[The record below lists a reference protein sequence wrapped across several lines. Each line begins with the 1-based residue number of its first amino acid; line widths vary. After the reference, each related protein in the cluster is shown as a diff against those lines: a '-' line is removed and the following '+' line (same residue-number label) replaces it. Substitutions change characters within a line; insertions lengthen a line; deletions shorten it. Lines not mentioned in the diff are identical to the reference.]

1 MRSICNVLQL
11 FHIINISLKIQ
22 SSYSTKLL
30 VTTGYPYENGSHSE
44 IIDLANP
51 NVTCSSPPNY
61 PIKVERAFSGL
72 INLFGTLHNFT
83 LPLICG
89 GMYRN
94 YSNSDYY
101 DGQTNCYILGDDKIV
116 AELLQPRSAGA
127 SVVLN
132 NNVLWITGGLVKS
145 MHYTKT
151 TEFVRLN
158 QPTIQGIF
166 LIFLKFFTL
175 PST

>member
-1 MRSICNVLQL
+1 MGSLGNYSIIL
-11 FHIINISLKIQ
+11 FYVSINISLLIQ

-44 IIDLANP
+44 MINLANS

-61 PIKVERAFSGL
+61 TIKVERAFSGL

-101 DGQTNCYILGDDKIV
+101 EGQTDCYILGDDKIV
-116 AELLQPRSAGA
+116 AQLLQPRSAGA

-158 QPTIQGIF
+158 QPSIQGM
-166 LIFLKFFTL
+166 
-175 PST
+175 PSS

>member
-1 MRSICNVLQL
+1 MGSLGNYSIIL
-11 FHIINISLKIQ
+11 FYVSINISLLIQ

-44 IIDLANP
+44 MINLANP
-51 NVTCSSPPNY
+51 NVTCSPPPNY
-61 PIKVERAFSGL
+61 TIKVERAFSGL

-101 DGQTNCYILGDDKIV
+101 EGQTDCYILGDDKIV
-116 AELLQPRSAGA
+116 AQLLQPRSAGA

-151 TEFVRLN
+151 TEFVQLN
-158 QPTIQGIF
+158 QPSIQGMH
-166 LIFLKFFTL
+166 
-175 PST
+175 SS

>member
-1 MRSICNVLQL
+1 MGSLGNYSIIL
-11 FHIINISLKIQ
+11 FYVSINISLLIQ

-44 IIDLANP
+44 MINLANS

-61 PIKVERAFSGL
+61 TIKVERAFSGL

-89 GMYRN
+89 GMHRN
-94 YSNSDYY
+94 YSNSNYY
-101 DGQTNCYILGDDKIV
+101 EGQTDCYILGDDKIV
-116 AELLQPRSAGA
+116 AQLLQPRSAGA

-158 QPTIQGIF
+158 QPSIQGM
-166 LIFLKFFTL
+166 
-175 PST
+175 PSS

>member
-1 MRSICNVLQL
+1 
-11 FHIINISLKIQ
+11 
-22 SSYSTKLL
+22 
-30 VTTGYPYENGSHSE
+30 
-44 IIDLANP
+44 
-51 NVTCSSPPNY
+51 
-61 PIKVERAFSGL
+61 
-72 INLFGTLHNFT
+72 
-83 LPLICG
+83 
-89 GMYRN
+89 MYRN

-127 SVVLN
+127 SVILN

-166 LIFLKFFTL
+166 FSSK
-175 PST
+175 

>member
-1 MRSICNVLQL
+1 MGSLGNYSIIL
-11 FHIINISLKIQ
+11 FYVSINISLLIQ

-44 IIDLANP
+44 MINLANS

-61 PIKVERAFSGL
+61 TIKVERAFSGL

-101 DGQTNCYILGDDKIV
+101 EGQTDCYILGDDKIV
-116 AELLQPRSAGA
+116 AQLLQPRSAGA

-151 TEFVRLN
+151 TEFVQLN
-158 QPTIQGIF
+158 QPSIQGMH
-166 LIFLKFFTL
+166 
-175 PST
+175 SS

>member
-1 MRSICNVLQL
+1 MGSLGNYSIIL
-11 FHIINISLKIQ
+11 FYVSINISLLIQ

-44 IIDLANP
+44 MINLANP
-51 NVTCSSPPNY
+51 NVTCSPPPNY
-61 PIKVERAFSGL
+61 TIKVERAFSGL

-94 YSNSDYY
+94 YSNSNYY
-101 DGQTNCYILGDDKIV
+101 EGQTDCYILGDDKIV
-116 AELLQPRSAGA
+116 AQLLQPRSAGA

-158 QPTIQGIF
+158 QPSIQGM
-166 LIFLKFFTL
+166 
-175 PST
+175 PSS

>member
-1 MRSICNVLQL
+1 MGSLGNYSIIL
-11 FHIINISLKIQ
+11 FYVSINISLLIQ

-44 IIDLANP
+44 MINLANS

-61 PIKVERAFSGL
+61 TIKVERAFSGL

-101 DGQTNCYILGDDKIV
+101 EGQTDCYILGDDKIV
-116 AELLQPRSAGA
+116 AQLLQPRSAGA

-158 QPTIQGIF
+158 QPTIQGNRFIVG
-166 LIFLKFFTL
+166 I
-175 PST
+175 

>member
-1 MRSICNVLQL
+1 MGSLGNYSIIL
-11 FHIINISLKIQ
+11 FYVSINISLLIQ

-44 IIDLANP
+44 MINLANP
-51 NVTCSSPPNY
+51 NVTCSPPPNY
-61 PIKVERAFSGL
+61 TIKVERAFSGL

-101 DGQTNCYILGDDKIV
+101 EGQTDCYILGDDKIV
-116 AELLQPRSAGA
+116 AQLLQPRSAGA

-132 NNVLWITGGLVKS
+132 NNILWITGGLVKS

-158 QPTIQGIF
+158 QPSIQGIMH
-166 LIFLKFFTL
+166 
-175 PST
+175 SS

>member
-1 MRSICNVLQL
+1 MGSLGNYSIIL
-11 FHIINISLKIQ
+11 FYVSINISLLIQ

-44 IIDLANP
+44 MINLANS

-61 PIKVERAFSGL
+61 TIKVERAFSGL

-101 DGQTNCYILGDDKIV
+101 EGQTDCYILGDDKIV
-116 AELLQPRSAGA
+116 AQLLQPRSAGA

-158 QPTIQGIF
+158 QPTIQGAH
-166 LIFLKFFTL
+166 LK
-175 PST
+175 SNVDC

>member
-1 MRSICNVLQL
+1 MGSLGNYSIIL
-11 FHIINISLKIQ
+11 FYVSINISLLIQ

-44 IIDLANP
+44 MINLANP

-101 DGQTNCYILGDDKIV
+101 EGQTDCYILGDDKIV
-116 AELLQPRSAGA
+116 AQLLQPRSAGA

-151 TEFVRLN
+151 TEFVQLN
-158 QPTIQGIF
+158 QPSIQGMH
-166 LIFLKFFTL
+166 
-175 PST
+175 SS